1 MRIPRLNG
9 SKVRRYPECRVLAKE
24 FAVSIRNLRVL
35 FPLAVSFAFG
45 ACSRAAPPAAAAPI
59 EAKAPQKA
67 PRLAFAGTINV
78 PQRRAVR
85 GDEMTT
91 DVARRAREILD
102 ESTGAAFGTEIP
114 FEVDGHSYIGR
125 IEEHYHEPGGPR
137 KPWGRHRGVT
147 VYHAE

>member
-1 MRIPRLNG
+1 MSVI
-9 SKVRRYPECRVLAKE
+9 VRNTVV
-24 FAVSIRNLRVL
+24 FALCIAS
-35 FPLAVSFAFG
+35 S
-45 ACSRAAPPAAAAPI
+45 ACSRPAPPPAAPAAAPVV
-59 EAKAPQKA
+59 AKAPQKS

-102 ESTGAAFGTEIP
+102 ENSGAPFGTEVP
-114 FEVDGHSYIGR
+114 FEIDGHSYIGR
-125 IEEHYHEPGGPR
+125 IEEHYHEPGGPK